1 MGLTDLRRMRP
12 LYIESSNG
20 EMGGH
25 ELGFMSFQG
34 LGRED
39 MSGIVATPT
48 GKMERVGSGHTD
60 PLITMVFIYFSLCP
74 GSGAS

>member
-1 MGLTDLRRMRP
+1 MGP

-25 ELGFMSFQG
+25 ELGFMSLQS

-39 MSGIVATPT
+39 MSGIVAAPT
-48 GKMERVGSGHTD
+48 GEMDGVGSGHTK